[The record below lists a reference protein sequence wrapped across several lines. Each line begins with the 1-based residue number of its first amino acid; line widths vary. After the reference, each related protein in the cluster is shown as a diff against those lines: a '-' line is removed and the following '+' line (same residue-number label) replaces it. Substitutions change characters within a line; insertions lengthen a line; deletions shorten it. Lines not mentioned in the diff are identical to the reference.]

1 MSEEKKSTDLED
13 AKVINFFST
22 QWKFKT
28 CPMCQKDSWTII
40 EQSNAA
46 VVFSIPMYSIGCD
59 NCGYTILA
67 NKTLVDEKIKVDG
80 VVK

>member
-1 MSEEKKSTDLED
+1 MSEAKKSVDLDD

-22 QWKFKT
+22 QWKSKI
-28 CPMCQKDSWTII
+28 CPMCQKDAWTIT
-40 EQSNAA
+40 EQSNAT

-67 NKTLVDEKIKVDG
+67 NKTLIDEKIKMDD